1 MASALLLLLISSS
14 HGLLPP
20 TVKVYDGVMSEAAR
34 IHLDGACEAVAA
46 LTVDNTVPHIL
57 VDRTQEPEPGPAGAV
72 ECALDALLTECGDS
86 SRYVEWWWRDEWR
99 NLELHRDVDEFRARE
114 AMMEAMMRPPM
125 AEDVAPRSDDD
136 IFRCPS
142 HGHVLYLDVGPGVE
156 GGPTVLWTAEKEEEA
171 KEGREKEEEGA
182 SSKRPQ
188 SRWAGGL
195 RRVDRLVVCP
205 ARAGRLLR
213 FAGDT
218 YHSVPR
224 PANAYLDWDA
234 GGTGGRIHTRAPRTP
249 GDHESTAMRRSVILF
264 NTWQDPPEGFGGGD
278 EEEEGGGGAAAAA
291 AAEQGEPRS
300 DDSIDN
306 ASPEPRS
313 AWSEAAAAAAG
324 TAPSADLPQRQPPQG
339 AVRVKVPLLGDRQRR
354 GSIDNHFTVWSA
366 DGAAAI
372 AIAALTSTTSL
383 DVHVVPVAAQV

>member
-1 MASALLLLLISSS
+1 
-14 HGLLPP
+14 
-20 TVKVYDGVMSEAAR
+20 
-34 IHLDGACEAVAA
+34 
-46 LTVDNTVPHIL
+46 
-57 VDRTQEPEPGPAGAV
+57 
-72 ECALDALLTECGDS
+72 
-86 SRYVEWWWRDEWR
+86 
-99 NLELHRDVDEFRARE
+99 
-114 AMMEAMMRPPM
+114 M
-125 AEDVAPRSDDD
+125 AEDVAPRATTTS
-136 IFRCPS
+136 S
-142 HGHVLYLDVGPGVE
+142 GVRRTATYSTSTWVRGRRRPYGAVDSRK
-156 GGPTVLWTAEKEEEA
+156 GGG
-171 KEGREKEEEGA
+171 EGRKEKEEEGA

-195 RRVDRLVVCP
+195 RRVDHLVVCP

-306 ASPEPRS
+306 ASPEPQARVGGCCCRRWHRSLCRS
-313 AWSEAAAAAAG
+313 AATT
-324 TAPSADLPQRQPPQG
+324 TATRSSR
-339 AVRVKVPLLGDRQRR
+339 KVPLGDRGADPSTTTLRCGPHAPPPSPSQRSR
-354 GSIDNHFTVWSA
+354 PRRAS
-366 DGAAAI
+366 
-372 AIAALTSTTSL
+372 TSTSCQSPRRCARRNRG
-383 DVHVVPVAAQV
+383 V

>member
-1 MASALLLLLISSS
+1 M
-14 HGLLPP
+14 
-20 TVKVYDGVMSEAAR
+20 
-34 IHLDGACEAVAA
+34 
-46 LTVDNTVPHIL
+46 
-57 VDRTQEPEPGPAGAV
+57 
-72 ECALDALLTECGDS
+72 
-86 SRYVEWWWRDEWR
+86 
-99 NLELHRDVDEFRARE
+99 
-114 AMMEAMMRPPM
+114 
-125 AEDVAPRSDDD
+125 
-136 IFRCPS
+136 
-142 HGHVLYLDVGPGVE
+142 
-156 GGPTVLWTAEKEEEA
+156 LWTAEKEEEA

-278 EEEEGGGGAAAAA
+278 EEEEGGGAAAAA
-291 AAEQGEPRS
+291 AAEQESRGVMIALTTPAPSLGALGRRLLLPL
-300 DDSIDN
+300 
-306 ASPEPRS
+306 APPLCRS
-313 AWSEAAAAAAG
+313 AATT
-324 TAPSADLPQRQPPQG
+324 TATRS
-339 AVRVKVPLLGDRQRR
+339 VRKVPLGDRQRLDPSTTTLR
-354 GSIDNHFTVWSA
+354 WSA

-372 AIAALTSTTSL
+372 AKSAHVHDGHRTSW
-383 DVHVVPVAAQV
+383 PVAAQGCTGIDKIGVTINFPCGSGVSTKYEHRAGGMSAMASARCVV